1 MKKIIC
7 LMLAAM
13 FLVSTAFAE
22 NTTTEFGEWRVS
34 AYVDEFE
41 IPTGKYC
48 AVIFPEGTFDNSAA
62 NDAFL
67 GVKITCEYYEK
78 YKDYIFGFTLYE
90 YGNHMATNTSTKYN
104 KDFNVVM
111 LDSLGQK
118 HYLAGAQA
126 PQSYIILFLE
136 PGDNKTIFDAFMQG
150 GTVRFYIEETER
162 PINNYSFTIE
172 DCGGFDKVI
181 ERMNSK

>member
-1 MKKIIC
+1 
-7 LMLAAM
+7 
-13 FLVSTAFAE
+13 
-22 NTTTEFGEWRVS
+22 
-34 AYVDEFE
+34 
-41 IPTGKYC
+41 
-48 AVIFPEGTFDNSAA
+48 
-62 NDAFL
+62 
-67 GVKITCEYYEK
+67 
-78 YKDYIFGFTLYE
+78 
-90 YGNHMATNTSTKYN
+90 MATNTSTKYN

-118 HYLAGAQA
+118 HYLDGAQA

-181 ERMNSK
+181 ERMKSK